1 MTFRVGIGS
10 THIASFSANGVP
22 YLWQTGDVN
31 TLVGVGT
38 TINATNGAT
47 NDYFGGSVAV
57 GCGRIVI
64 SSSGDDVGSN
74 ANQGSV
80 YIFDLD
86 GNQVGFIT
94 ASNGA
99 DGDAFGSSV
108 AVGSGR
114 IVVGASGD
122 DIASNTN
129 QGSAYIF
136 DLDGNQVGF
145 ITASDGA
152 NSDSFGRSVA
162 VGSGRIVVGARNA
175 DFSKGK
181 VYIYNLDG
189 SGEIILKS
197 STVNNDFTISNSD
210 EFGNSVAVGC
220 GRIVVGAPGVD
231 IVGSNSTNYDEA
243 GRAYIFDLNGHY
255 IASIDAGTGINV
267 ANGYNNNHNPEFG
280 TSVAVGCG
288 RIVVGAPNEYQ
299 ETIVVNGS
307 SQFGAWLA
315 GAVYIYDLNG
325 VLIKRIEAKDPKPQ
339 QGAEFGESVAVGCG
353 RIVVGSWSYDIT
365 DDGNYIDYWDIYY
378 GTYDGTP
385 GAGATY
391 IYDLDGNFLEKI
403 LPDDPQLS
411 AFFGNSVAVGC
422 GRIVVGSNF
431 RDVGSNSSEGEAYIY
446 ETPDV
451 ITAYDVADWNSY

>member
-10 THIASFSANGVP
+10 THIASFSANGVQ

-47 NDYFGGSVAV
+47 NDYFGRSVAV
-57 GCGRIVI
+57 GNGRIVI
-64 SSSGDDVGSN
+64 GASGDDINGIS
-74 ANQGSV
+74 QGSA

-99 DGDAFGSSV
+99 DGDAFGNSV

-114 IVVGASGD
+114 IVVAAPFD
-122 DIASNTN
+122 DDNGSSS
-129 QGSAYIF
+129 GSAYIF

-152 NSDSFGRSVA
+152 NSDQFGRSVA
-162 VGSGRIVVGARNA
+162 VGCERIVVGARSA
-175 DFSKGK
+175 DYSKGK

-197 STVNNDFTISNSD
+197 STVINDFTISNSD
-210 EFGNSVAVGC
+210 KFGQSVAVGN

-231 IVGSNSTNYDEA
+231 IVGTNSTNYTEA

-255 IASIDAGTGINV
+255 IASIDAGTGINA
-267 ANGYNNNHNPEFG
+267 ANGYNDHHNPDFG

-288 RIVVGAPNEYQ
+288 RIVVGAPNENQ
-299 ETIVVNGS
+299 EIIVVNGS

-365 DDGNYIDYWDIYY
+365 DDGTYIDYWDIYY

-385 GAGATY
+385 DAGATY

-411 AFFGNSVAVGC
+411 AFFGTSVAVGC
-422 GRIVVGSNF
+422 GRIVVGSDF
-431 RDVGSNSSEGEAYIY
+431 RDVGSNSNEGEAYIY
-446 ETPDV
+446 KTPDV